1 MNESTTI
8 DQLFFE
14 DKLLHIDWTDGK
26 TSTLAA
32 IWLRDHCQMPA
43 SRDPSNGQ
51 RLFNITDIAPEQSI
65 AQVIQLDNK
74 QIEICYSP
82 GGHRSIFSLS
92 WLREHCYCLNPP
104 FDDRCEQGKILWDK
118 KNLGEL
124 SYTHYPD
131 YVSDLTVKAFALRSV
146 RDLGFVVFENVPCR
160 DRELLKVIETF
171 GYVRNTNYGE
181 LFDVRTA
188 VSPNNLAYTNL
199 GLGSHAD
206 NPYRDPVPS
215 IQLLHCLENSVDGG
229 ESVLVDGFKAASLLR
244 EESPQHFGTLSTTWV
259 NYRFCDENADLRS
272 RAPMIEVDDKNQIVK
287 VRYNNRSIAP
297 INASSEKIESFYAAY
312 RCFAKILERDA
323 LKLNFQMKAGDLML
337 FDNTR
342 IMHARTAFSD
352 VGTRHLQGAYSD
364 LDGLYSTLSKL
375 KRTRH

>member
-1 MNESTTI
+1 MNEPIAINHFSF
-8 DQLFFE
+8 Q
-14 DKLLHIDWTDGK
+14 DKSLHIDWADGR

-43 SRDPSNGQ
+43 SRDPGNGQ
-51 RLFNITDIAPEQSI
+51 RLFNITDIPLEQSI
-65 AQVIQLDNK
+65 AQVTQLDDK
-74 QIEICYSP
+74 QIEIHYSP
-82 GGHRSIFSLS
+82 DGHKSIFSLS
-92 WLREHCYCLNPP
+92 WLREHCYCLNSP
-104 FDDRCEQGKILWDK
+104 FDDRCEQAKVLWDK
-118 KNLGEL
+118 ISLGEL
-124 SYTHYPD
+124 RYSHYPD
-131 YVSDLTVKAFALRSV
+131 YLSEPAVKARTLQSV
-146 RDLGFVVFENVPCR
+146 HDLGFVVFENVPCK
-160 DRELLKVIETF
+160 DRELLKVIDTF
-171 GYVRNTNYGE
+171 GYVRNTNYGK
-181 LFDVRTA
+181 LFNVRTA

-244 EESPQHFGTLSTTWV
+244 EKSPQHFNTLSTIWI
-259 NYRFCDENADLRS
+259 NYRFSDESTDLHCRV
-272 RAPMIEVDDKNQIVK
+272 PMIEVNDKKQIVK

-297 INASSEKIESFYAAY
+297 VITDPKNIENFYAAY
-312 RCFAKILERDA
+312 RCFAELLERDA
-323 LKLNFQMKAGDLML
+323 LKLKFQMKAGDLML

-352 VGTRHLQGAYSD
+352 SGSRHLQGAYSD

-375 KRTRH
+375 N

>member
-1 MNESTTI
+1 MNEPIAINHFSF
-8 DQLFFE
+8 Q
-14 DKLLHIDWTDGK
+14 DKLLHIDWADGR

-43 SRDPSNGQ
+43 SRDPGNGQ
-51 RLFNITDIAPEQSI
+51 RLFNITDIPLEQSI
-65 AQVIQLDNK
+65 AQVTQLDDK
-74 QIEICYSP
+74 QIEIHYSP
-82 GGHRSIFSLS
+82 DGHKSIFSLS
-92 WLREHCYCLNPP
+92 WLREHCYSLNSP
-104 FDDRCEQGKILWDK
+104 FDDRCEQAKVLWDK
-118 KNLGEL
+118 ISLGEL
-124 SYTHYPD
+124 KYSHYPD
-131 YVSDLTVKAFALRSV
+131 YLSEPAVKAHALQSV
-146 RDLGFVVFENVPCR
+146 HDLGFVIFENVPCK
-160 DRELLKVIETF
+160 DRELLKVIDTF
-171 GYVRNTNYGE
+171 GYVRNTNYGK
-181 LFDVRTA
+181 LFNVRTA

-244 EESPQHFGTLSTTWV
+244 EESPQHFETLSTTWV
-259 NYRFCDENADLRS
+259 NYRFSDENADLRC

-297 INASSEKIESFYAAY
+297 INTHPEKIESFYAAY
-312 RCFAKILERDA
+312 RCFAELLERDA

-352 VGTRHLQGAYSD
+352 SGSRHLQGAYSD

-375 KRTRH
+375 S